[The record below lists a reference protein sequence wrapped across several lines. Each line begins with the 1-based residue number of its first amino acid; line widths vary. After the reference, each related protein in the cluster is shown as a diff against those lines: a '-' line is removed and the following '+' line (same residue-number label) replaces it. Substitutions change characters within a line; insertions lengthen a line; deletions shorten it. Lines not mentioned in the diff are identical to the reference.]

1 MASRATA
8 LASLSAVAAALLAI
22 ILAPALRLTWS
33 PWKWSRISADLVVMN
48 ATIYTSDPSLPFAQA
63 MAVRGGRI
71 LRVGSYSSVEAVRLT
86 KYELGLDQPMF
97 VSHLRTYCGTVGLGG
112 DKEEGRRGD
121 GHAASSKKGAV
132 GSHLHPGGNRT
143 GKYWLN
149 SIRTGF
155 SHLKLVLKFS
165 DASSEPDCQDLVG
178 QETYVLNLNGK
189 VVMPGFIDSHLHLI
203 YGGLQMGQVELR
215 GVKSQEEF
223 ARKVKEALRDKLH
236 GEWILGSGWNNDLWG
251 GELPLASW
259 IDGITP
265 DNPVWLSRMD
275 GHMGLANSLALKIA
289 GISNSTCDP
298 IGGAIVKTLEGEP
311 SGLLVDSAMK
321 LVLAV
326 IPEVSIHDRRDSLI
340 RASKYAL
347 TRGVTTVIDFGR
359 FFPGTSVDHIWQ
371 DFSGNGQI
379 LDVMFGTISV
389 TGGMPGFE
397 TAQAILPVKSAILLS
412 DSYGLQVTD
421 INWLQNATLHSDKFG
436 LQVAIHAIGDKAND
450 MVLDMYNTVVSYNGM
465 RDRRFRI
472 EHAQHLVPGSTIR
485 FGEQRII
492 ASVQPDH
499 LLDDANSAERK
510 IGTMRAQRGSYL
522 FRSLIDSDAI
532 LAFGSDW
539 PVADINPLGAI
550 KLHYT
555 EYLQDGKMLGF
566 QIRSQLR
573 WLDLKNTKWQDLI
586 QARRAAHVPVPDRIV
601 CHADSFYIGHPVPV
615 LSIDDELLPGQ
626 AYFVLPIDKFS
637 CHDPLTAVSLASLSS
652 GRTKPSLAGNGE
664 SPFEYVKGED
674 GRLLIKVLPEFIT
687 KVITSVE
694 DGQTCGSDGG
704 TLCTTPELRK
714 HYSQLVG
721 PRDHPWSPKLE
732 TISETRK
739 RTSAGRLSPVRLL
752 GLQRRSC

>member
-1 MASRATA
+1 M
-8 LASLSAVAAALLAI
+8 VEGAAH
-22 ILAPALRLTWS
+22 
-33 PWKWSRISADLVVMN
+33 
-48 ATIYTSDPSLPFAQA
+48 
-63 MAVRGGRI
+63 
-71 LRVGSYSSVEAVRLT
+71 GSS
-86 KYELGLDQPMF
+86 GN
-97 VSHLRTYCGTVGLGG
+97 
-112 DKEEGRRGD
+112 
-121 GHAASSKKGAV
+121 
-132 GSHLHPGGNRT
+132 GGN
-143 GKYWLN
+143 
-149 SIRTGF
+149 
-155 SHLKLVLKFS
+155 
-165 DASSEPDCQDLVG
+165 C
-178 QETYVLNLNGK
+178 
-189 VVMPGFIDSHLHLI
+189 
-203 YGGLQMGQVELR
+203 
-215 GVKSQEEF
+215 
-223 ARKVKEALRDKLH
+223 ARKL
-236 GEWILGSGWNNDLWG
+236 DLW
-251 GELPLASW
+251 
-259 IDGITP
+259 TQ
-265 DNPVWLSRMD
+265 
-275 GHMGLANSLALKIA
+275 
-289 GISNSTCDP
+289 
-298 IGGAIVKTLEGEP
+298 P

-321 LVLAV
+321 LILAV

-340 RASKYAL
+340 RAGKYAL

-421 INWLQNATLHSDKFG
+421 INWLHNATLHSDKFG

-550 KLHYT
+550 KTALYRVPPGWENAWIPSERMALCDALKASTISPAYAGFLDQELGSLSADKYADFVVLPVDSWDQLAGDLPTTVLATYGGLVKLIFWGGAT
-555 EYLQDGKMLGF
+555 EFLAEK
-566 QIRSQLR
+566 QLAGQLMFR
-573 WLDLKNTKWQDLI
+573 F
-586 QARRAAHVPVPDRIV
+586 PDRIV

-626 AYFVLPIDKFS
+626 AYFVLPIDKLS

>member
-1 MASRATA
+1 MASRTTA
-8 LASLSAVAAALLAI
+8 LASLSAVAAALFAI

-71 LRVGSYSSVEAVRLT
+71 LRVGSYSSVE
-86 KYELGLDQPMF
+86 
-97 VSHLRTYCGTVGLGG
+97 
-112 DKEEGRRGD
+112 
-121 GHAASSKKGAV
+121 
-132 GSHLHPGGNRT
+132 
-143 GKYWLN
+143 
-149 SIRTGF
+149 
-155 SHLKLVLKFS
+155 
-165 DASSEPDCQDLVG
+165 DLVG
-178 QETYVLNLNGK
+178 QETYVLNLNGN

-203 YGGLQMGQVELR
+203 YGGLQMGRVELR

-223 ARKVKEALRDKLH
+223 ARKIKEALRDKLH

-298 IGGAIVKTLEGEP
+298 VGGAIAKTLEGEP
-311 SGLLVDSAMK
+311 RGLLVDSAMK

-371 DFSGNGQI
+371 DFS
-379 LDVMFGTISV
+379 DVYQWADSSGKMLIRVCLFFPMQTWSQLVDLIQEKGRALSQWIHL
-389 TGGMPGFE
+389 GG
-397 TAQAILPVKSAILLS
+397 VKAFADGSLGSSSALFYEPYEE
-412 DSYGLQVTD
+412 DPYSYGLQVTD

-499 LLDDANSAERK
+499 LLDDANSAEKK

-550 KLHYT
+550 KTALYRVPPGWENAWIPSERMALYDALKAST
-555 EYLQDGKMLGF
+555 ISAAYAVFLDQELGSLSADKYADFVVLPVDSWDQLAGDLPTTVLATYVNGK
-566 QIRSQLR
+566 
-573 WLDLKNTKWQDLI
+573 
-586 QARRAAHVPVPDRIV
+586 
-601 CHADSFYIGHPVPV
+601 
-615 LSIDDELLPGQ
+615 Q
-626 AYFVLPIDKFS
+626 AYP
-637 CHDPLTAVSLASLSS
+637 
-652 GRTKPSLAGNGE
+652 
-664 SPFEYVKGED
+664 
-674 GRLLIKVLPEFIT
+674 
-687 KVITSVE
+687 
-694 DGQTCGSDGG
+694 
-704 TLCTTPELRK
+704 
-714 HYSQLVG
+714 
-721 PRDHPWSPKLE
+721 
-732 TISETRK
+732 
-739 RTSAGRLSPVRLL
+739 
-752 GLQRRSC
+752 

>member
-1 MASRATA
+1 M
-8 LASLSAVAAALLAI
+8 
-22 ILAPALRLTWS
+22 
-33 PWKWSRISADLVVMN
+33 
-48 ATIYTSDPSLPFAQA
+48 
-63 MAVRGGRI
+63 
-71 LRVGSYSSVEAVRLT
+71 
-86 KYELGLDQPMF
+86 
-97 VSHLRTYCGTVGLGG
+97 
-112 DKEEGRRGD
+112 
-121 GHAASSKKGAV
+121 
-132 GSHLHPGGNRT
+132 
-143 GKYWLN
+143 
-149 SIRTGF
+149 
-155 SHLKLVLKFS
+155 
-165 DASSEPDCQDLVG
+165 DLVG

-371 DFSGNGQI
+371 DFS
-379 LDVMFGTISV
+379 DVYQWADSSGKMLIRDLIQEKGRALSQWIHL
-389 TGGMPGFE
+389 GG
-397 TAQAILPVKSAILLS
+397 VKAFADGSLGSSSALFYEPYEE
-412 DSYGLQVTD
+412 DPYSYGLQVTD

-566 QIRSQLR
+566 Q
-573 WLDLKNTKWQDLI
+573 
-586 QARRAAHVPVPDRIV
+586 
-601 CHADSFYIGHPVPV
+601 V
-615 LSIDDELLPGQ
+615 LSCGLVKLEGSKSTISPAYAGFLDQELGSLSADKYADFVVLPVDSWDQLAGDLPTTVLATYVNGKQ
-626 AYFVLPIDKFS
+626 AYP
-637 CHDPLTAVSLASLSS
+637 
-652 GRTKPSLAGNGE
+652 
-664 SPFEYVKGED
+664 
-674 GRLLIKVLPEFIT
+674 
-687 KVITSVE
+687 
-694 DGQTCGSDGG
+694 
-704 TLCTTPELRK
+704 
-714 HYSQLVG
+714 
-721 PRDHPWSPKLE
+721 
-732 TISETRK
+732 
-739 RTSAGRLSPVRLL
+739 
-752 GLQRRSC
+752 